1 MRNNINSCYIHIP
14 FCNEIC
20 SYCDFCKFYY
30 NEKIVDNY
38 LDALEKEIDEIYKGD
53 LLETIYIGGGTP
65 SSLNIKQLNKL
76 FNIMSKLNKKDNCS
90 ITIENNFE
98 STTKEKLD
106 LYKSNGINRLSFGI
120 ETINKNN
127 LKLLNRKLDKSH
139 IKEIINYSKKI
150 GIKDINLDLIYALP
164 NQSIKDLKEDI
175 KYILS
180 LKPTHISTYSLIIE
194 EHTILFINKYKN
206 INEELDLSMYEEI
219 IKELKKN
226 NYNHYEISNFALPGY
241 ESRHNIC
248 YWNNDKFYGFG
259 LGAASYIN
267 NKRILNTRSINNY
280 IKGKRIIEEEKLNK
294 IDDMNYQIILNLRL
308 KTGINKKV
316 FKEKYNIE
324 LKDYINYKDLVDNK
338 LLVETKDN
346 IYIPEDKLYISNSI
360 IEKLLIK

>member
-164 NQSIKDLKEDI
+164 NQSIKDLKEDL

-241 ESRHNIC
+241 ESCHNIC

>member
-120 ETINKNN
+120 ETINKDN

-360 IEKLLIK
+360 IENLLIK

>member
-1 MRNNINSCYIHIP
+1 MRSNINSCYIHIP

-120 ETINKNN
+120 ETINKDN

-164 NQSIKDLKEDI
+164 NQSIKDLKEDL

-280 IKGKRIIEEEKLNK
+280 IKGKRIIEEELITKT
-294 IDDMNYQIILNLRL
+294 DDMNYQIILNLRL